1 MVMSRRLLEPSQ
13 PSFRNR
19 LFDNSRA
26 ARKVGASM
34 RALLAL
40 EDGRIFEG
48 ESFGATGTCV
58 GEICFNTSMTGY
70 QEVLTDPSYRGQ
82 IVAMTYPLI
91 GNYGTNA
98 ADAESRSPHVRGFV
112 IEELS
117 EVASNWRAEISLD
130 EYLRRWKIPGLQGID
145 TRALTRHLRT
155 LGAMKACLTT
165 EEMAPEEAVRRAVE
179 GEGVIG
185 MDYVREVTAA
195 APYQWDPEDE
205 RSTLWATA
213 SSKKTSL
220 PPIRHRIVAYDY
232 GIKEN
237 ILRRLRQNGFG
248 VTVVPAT
255 TTAEET
261 LKLQPEGVFLSNGP
275 GDPSVLDYAH
285 EAVRGLMGRTPIFGI
300 CLGHQVLGFA
310 YGGRTFKLKFGHRGG
325 NQPVKDLTTGKV
337 AITSQNHGFAV
348 DPESLPNDVEVTHIN
363 LNDGTVEGMR
373 HRALPIF
380 SVQYHPEAAP
390 GPHDAGYFFE
400 EFARLI
406 ERGR

>member
-1 MVMSRRLLEPSQ
+1 MPQPASRSP
-13 PSFRNR
+13 
-19 LFDNSRA
+19 
-26 ARKVGASM
+26 K
-34 RALLAL
+34 ALLAL

-48 ESFGATGTCV
+48 ESFGATGTSV
-58 GEICFNTSMTGY
+58 GEVCFNTSMTGY

-117 EVASNWRAEISLD
+117 EIPSNWRSEISLD
-130 EYLRRWKIPGLQGID
+130 DYLQHWKIPGVQGID

-155 LGAMKACLTT
+155 RGAMKACLTT
-165 EEMAPEEAVRRAVE
+165 EEISAEEAVRRAIE

-185 MDYVREVTAA
+185 MDYVREVTAPVGLPMGSRRSDQRRLGDREQQEVA
-195 APYQWDPEDE
+195 A
-205 RSTLWATA
+205 
-213 SSKKTSL
+213 L

-255 TTAEET
+255 ATAEEVLA
-261 LKLQPEGVFLSNGP
+261 LKPEGVFLSNGP

-285 EAVRGLMGRTPIFGI
+285 QAVRDLMGKTPIFGI

-310 YGGRTFKLKFGHRGG
+310 FGGRTFKLKFGHRGG
-325 NQPVKDLTTGKV
+325 NQPVKDLATGKV

-348 DPESLPNDVEVTHIN
+348 DPDSLPTEVEVTHVN

-373 HRALPIF
+373 HRELPIF

-390 GPHDAGYFFE
+390 GPHDAGYFFAQ
-400 EFARLI
+400 FARLI
-406 ERGR
+406 ESGNNG